1 MKRFVWLRS
10 VGAASAVLLGLF
22 LFQGCATNPVTG
34 QRELSFISESQEV
47 ELGRQYY
54 GPTQQTQGG
63 PYKTIPSLTTYV
75 NEIGQKL
82 ARESDRPDLPYEFVV
97 LNNGTPNAWAL
108 PGGKIAINRGL
119 LSALE
124 NEAEMAAVLAHEVV
138 HAAARHSAQQMER
151 QTLGGAIATAA
162 VIGVGAAVSD
172 NPNRDLIVGA
182 AHTTASL
189 GAQVIFARYS
199 REAEKEADY
208 YGMHYMSRAGYD
220 PQAAVTLQEKFV
232 KLSEG
237 RNPNWLEGLF
247 ASHPPSQERVEKNR
261 ETAASL
267 PAGGRLGRADY
278 QAQVRPLME
287 AQSAYNAYQQAAQA
301 FENGEVDASLN
312 LVNKAIG
319 QLPEESHFYGLKA
332 RLLAKKGNSRGALQ
346 AIETAIA
353 KNSDYF
359 AFHMIEGQIQSELGN
374 RSQAQVAFQR
384 SNELLPTAES
394 QAALGFLALEAGNE
408 SRAFEF
414 LSQAAQYS
422 NTKAGSAAQQA
433 LLPLDMER
441 NPGKYLQAKP
451 QLDGQGMLQVLLRN
465 RGPYPYELIVLEVIT
480 ASQQRREIPVTRP
493 IQEGTQIILNT
504 GFGPF
509 NSEIPLDSLVRIQ
522 LVRAVMK

>member
-1 MKRFVWLRS
+1 MKRSVWLRS
-10 VGAASAVLLGLF
+10 VEAASGVLLGLF

-34 QRELSFISESQEV
+34 DKELSFISESQEIQM
-47 ELGRQYY
+47 GREYY

-63 PYKTIPSLTTYV
+63 PYKTIPALTTYV
-75 NEIGQKL
+75 NEIGQEL

-119 LSALE
+119 LSVLE
-124 NEAEMAAVLAHEVV
+124 NEAELAAVLAHEVV

-151 QTLGGAIATAA
+151 QTLGGAIASAA

-182 AHTTASL
+182 AHTTAAL
-189 GAQVIFARYS
+189 GTQVIFSRYS

-208 YGMHYMSRAGYD
+208 YGMQYMSRAGYD

-232 KLSEG
+232 KLAEG

-267 PAGGRLGRADY
+267 PEGGRIGNADY
-278 QAQVRPLME
+278 QAQMRPLME
-287 AQSAYNAYQQAAQA
+287 PQPAYDTYREAAQA
-301 FENGEVDASLN
+301 FEKGEVDSSLN
-312 LVNKAIG
+312 LVNQAIG
-319 QLPEESHFYGLKA
+319 MLPEESHFYGLKA
-332 RLLAKKGNSRGALQ
+332 RLLAQKGNSRGALQ
-346 AIETAIA
+346 AIETAIS

-359 AFHMIEGQIQSELGN
+359 AFHMIEGQIHNDLGN

-384 SNELLPTAES
+384 SNALLPTAES

-408 SRAFEF
+408 SRAYEY

-422 NTKAGSAAQQA
+422 DTKAGSAVRQA

-441 NPGKYLQAKP
+441 NPAKY
-451 QLDGQGMLQVLLRN
+451 M
-465 RGPYPYELIVLEVIT
+465 
-480 ASQQRREIPVTRP
+480 
-493 IQEGTQIILNT
+493 
-504 GFGPF
+504 
-509 NSEIPLDSLVRIQ
+509 
-522 LVRAVMK
+522 